1 MKKSGV
7 LSCFLAVSQI
17 AGAVVVEIRHNQ
29 IRAGPKFE
37 YDPATTKFCSFWYD
51 NVDGRTSCKDIPD
64 SWDITEEQWKRW
76 NPSISES
83 CDNFVIEKSYCVEA
97 SNEPE
102 VPRPVSSTTSS
113 TMSSAVQ
120 SSTTTSSTTSSNS
133 STTVSTT
140 TQKDNGI
147 PTPTPTQPGMVDNC
161 DKFHKVQSGDTCDK
175 IANSQGITVSEFT
188 TWNADIGG
196 QACTGLWRDTYVCVS
211 VIGHEPKPTP
221 SKPDNGIAIATPS
234 PFQPDIGGE
243 ACTGLWLDTYV
254 CVSVI
259 DYKPTPLT
267 QPGIEKSCNKLHKA
281 VAGDT
286 CQKIV
291 DRYGDLALA
300 EFYKWNPAVGNGK

>member
-234 PFQPDIGGE
+234 PFQPGMVDNCNKFYKVTRGDSCASISSKHDIQIKDFTTWNPDIGGE
-243 ACTGLWLDTYV
+243 ACTGL
-254 CVSVI
+254 C
-259 DYKPTPLT
+259 
-267 QPGIEKSCNKLHKA
+267 
-281 VAGDT
+281 
-286 CQKIV
+286 
-291 DRYGDLALA
+291 
-300 EFYKWNPAVGNGK
+300 

>member
-37 YDPATTKFCSFWYD
+37 YDPATTKYCSFWYD

-76 NPSISES
+76 HN
-83 CDNFVIEKSYCVEA
+83 VEC
-97 SNEPE
+97 
-102 VPRPVSSTTSS
+102 
-113 TMSSAVQ
+113 SAVVNHDFQ
-120 SSTTTSSTTSSNS
+120 YDFQQQHNS
-133 STTVSTT
+133 LY
-140 TQKDNGI
+140 DNTEG
-147 PTPTPTQPGMVDNC
+147 Q
-161 DKFHKVQSGDTCDK
+161 VQSGDTCDK
-175 IANSQGITVSEFT
+175 IAKSHGITVSEFT

-221 SKPDNGIAIATPS
+221 SKPDNGIATPS
-234 PFQPDIGGE
+234 PFQPVKEFTTWNPDIGGE
-243 ACTGLWLDTYV
+243 ACTELWLDTYV

-259 DYKPTPLT
+259 GYKPTPLT

-300 EFYKWNPAVGNGK
+300 EFYKWNSAVGNGK